1 MIKSMT
7 GYGRAEATF
16 GNQKITV
23 ELRSL
28 NSKGMDLAVRMPSVL
43 REKEMEIRNRLSND
57 VVRGKCDF
65 SVYIEK
71 IGGAASSVID
81 RVAVKNYYAEL
92 RAIEAELGIIS
103 QDILPTLLK
112 MPDVMQS
119 SREELSDELWQKIEE
134 LLTDCVASF
143 HAFRAQEGNS
153 LEVDLLAR
161 INSIADLLTKVSQYE
176 GERIETV
183 KTRLNKNL
191 EELLDK
197 GNFDANRFEQEL
209 IYYLEKYD
217 VSEEK
222 VRLAN
227 HLSYFKSTL
236 KEEVEQG
243 KKMGFIG
250 QEIGREIN
258 TLGSK
263 ANHAEIQKIV
273 VLMKDE
279 LERIKEQVLN
289 VL

>member
-7 GYGRAEATF
+7 GYGRAETTF
-16 GNQKITV
+16 GNQKITI

-28 NSKGMDLAVRMPSVL
+28 NSKGMDLAVRIPSVL
-43 REKEMEIRNRLSND
+43 REKEMEIRNRLSQE

-71 IGGAASSVID
+71 LGGATTSVID
-81 RVAVKNYYAEL
+81 KDAIKNYYAEL
-92 RAIEAELGIIS
+92 RAIETELGISS

-119 SREELSDELWQKIEE
+119 SREELTEELWQKIDE
-134 LLTDCVASF
+134 LITECI
-143 HAFRAQEGNS
+143 HAFQTFRLQEGNS
-153 LEVDLLAR
+153 LETDLLSR
-161 INSIADLLTKVSQYE
+161 INSIAELLTKVDQYE

-183 KTRLNKNL
+183 KTRLKKNL
-191 EELLDK
+191 DEMVEK
-197 GNFDANRFEQEL
+197 GSFDANRFEQEL

-227 HLSYFKSTL
+227 HLDYFKETL
-236 KEEVEQG
+236 SQEVEQG
-243 KKMGFIG
+243 KKLGFIG

-263 ANHAEIQKIV
+263 ANHTEIQKLV